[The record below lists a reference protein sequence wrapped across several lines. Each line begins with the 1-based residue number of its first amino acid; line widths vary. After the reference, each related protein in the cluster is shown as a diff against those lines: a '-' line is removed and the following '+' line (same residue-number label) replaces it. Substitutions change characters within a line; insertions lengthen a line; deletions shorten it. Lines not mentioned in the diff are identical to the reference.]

1 MSVRTG
7 VIAFG
12 MSASLLAGGATSI
25 HESFQQGDKE
35 ALEKACLTPQLAGEK
50 ACQNM
55 VVTPT
60 PEIINN
66 THIEN
71 GVYGWL
77 GGVLV
82 VGGVIGMMTAFGEVS
97 EGDGPSIRF
106 TSGSF
111 SSETEEPS

>member
-12 MSASLLAGGATSI
+12 MSATLIAGGAASI
-25 HESFQQGDKE
+25 HESFQKGDKE
-35 ALEKACLTPQLAGEK
+35 ALEKACLTPQLVGNK

-55 VVTPT
+55 VVTP
-60 PEIINN
+60 EVINN
-66 THIEN
+66 THTEN

-82 VGGVIGMMTAFGEVS
+82 VGGVIGMMAAFGEVT
-97 EGDGPSIRF
+97 EGGGPSIRI
-106 TSGSF
+106 TSGSIP
-111 SSETEEPS
+111 SEAEEPS